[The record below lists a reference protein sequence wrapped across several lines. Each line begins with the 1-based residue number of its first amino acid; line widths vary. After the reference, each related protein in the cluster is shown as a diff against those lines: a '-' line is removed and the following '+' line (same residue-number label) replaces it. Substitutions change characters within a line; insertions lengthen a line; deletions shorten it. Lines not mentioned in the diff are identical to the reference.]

1 MQGLNLNLLTVK
13 SLASKVLVG
22 MIIAVAVIG
31 VVAAALSLYF
41 GGIRETNLQY
51 CRVTQDRINAVA
63 ANRTMT
69 REQKDKEIQSILAN
83 AVDELHQREFRCPE
97 PFFQPEY
104 NRP

>member
-1 MQGLNLNLLTVK
+1 
-13 SLASKVLVG
+13 

-31 VVAAALSLYF
+31 AVAAAISLYF

-51 CRVTQDRINAVA
+51 CSVTQDRINAVA

-69 REQKDKEIQSILAN
+69 REQKDKEIQSIL
-83 AVDELHQREFRCPE
+83 VDSVNELRRREFRCPE